1 MQQTIPAAADAI
13 TFRPLKWNE
22 TARRG
27 DFVEDGNQ
35 GFEPWIGPSGFQ
47 AGTFNKQIFRKLT
60 RPAAKPTPVA

>member
-1 MQQTIPAAADAI
+1 MQQTIPATAISI

-47 AGTFNKQIFRKLT
+47 AGTFNKQIYRKLT
-60 RPAAKPTPVA
+60 RPPAAETPGA